1 MQISYRFE
9 APEYRLFDAGRPG
22 VYVGR
27 MDDADVEVQAS
38 DSEVLLVL
46 ETGFREALED
56 VVAEDGKCVV
66 RIVHTTGLEV
76 HLTAA
81 AKMSQAQLVGLGSFL
96 TLGTLLRN
104 WWRLVTDLMP
114 MHDSSKVPAYSSW
127 IRRVE
132 VFLSLLLGH
141 RLNADGVGKL
151 DSVVA
156 MRVQVVLVIL
166 EYVYHLTSADEVVDA
181 VFDLLWQ
188 HQER

>member
-1 MQISYRFE
+1 M
-9 APEYRLFDAGRPG
+9 
-22 VYVGR
+22 
-27 MDDADVEVQAS
+27 
-38 DSEVLLVL
+38 
-46 ETGFREALED
+46 
-56 VVAEDGKCVV
+56 
-66 RIVHTTGLEV
+66 
-76 HLTAA
+76 
-81 AKMSQAQLVGLGSFL
+81 
-96 TLGTLLRN
+96 
-104 WWRLVTDLMP
+104 TDLMP
-114 MHDSSKVPAYSSW
+114 MHDSSKVPAYGSW

-156 MRVQVVLVIL
+156 MRVDVVLVIL